1 MTAFNLSSPVS
12 DISHVAKGVTSQLKH
27 LKILTVE
34 DLLFYFPVRYDDL
47 SHITPIGQVKV
58 GERAVVRGRV
68 ELIESARSRWRKKLL
83 TQALVADSTG
93 QARVVWF
100 NQPWI
105 AKMFKKGDELY
116 LVGELKDD
124 GSGAYFSSPAYE
136 RVSRQAATHM
146 ARIVPVYPS
155 TEKLSQKQLRFLVKN
170 ILPLARAVV
179 DSLPADIRSQYQLMP
194 LGEALTQV
202 HFPVNQI
209 LLDKARLRLK
219 FDELFRLQLF
229 AASLKREL
237 KKIPAPRVDFQEKT
251 TKNFVDSL
259 PFKLTADQRK
269 AAWEILQ
276 DLSRARPMNRLL
288 EGDVGSGKTVVVAI
302 AALNVVLGSPSPR
315 PSHQGRGNIGNSSP
329 LVGEDKGGGQRGQV
343 AIMAPTEILA
353 RQHFGTFSKLLITYG
368 IRVGLRTQGANLV
381 SELGIMNQELGKKEL
396 VEKIGD
402 GKVDVVIGTHAL
414 IQESVQFKN
423 LVLAVVDEQHRFG
436 VTQRAALKEKR
447 ADGALPH
454 LLSLT
459 ATPIPR
465 SLALVF
471 YGDLDISILR
481 EMPKGRQK
489 IETQLVNANARQ
501 KAFDFV
507 CNEVK
512 AGHQVFWTC
521 PIIDSSDILGVKA
534 ATETFEHLHA
544 EIFKDLCVGLLHGR
558 MKSKEREKV
567 MTEFLDKKI
576 DILVATPVIEVGIDV
591 PNATVMVIEG
601 AARFGLAQLHQFRGR
616 VGRGDAQSYCLL
628 MIEDGKD
635 VNSRMQAF
643 LKSNDGFELAECD
656 LKLRGPGEVYG
667 QVQSGFPEFKIA
679 SFADIEIAKQAK
691 QAAEAVLVQDPELTR
706 FPALKAQ
713 IMAREGKAHL
723 E

>member
-1 MTAFNLSSPVS
+1 MTLLKLSSPVS
-12 DISHVAKGVTSQLKH
+12 DISHVARGVTAQLKH

-34 DLLFYFPVRYDDL
+34 DLLFYFPARYDDL
-47 SHITPIGQVKV
+47 SCITPLGQVKV

-83 TQALVADSTG
+83 TQAVVADASG

-105 AKMFKKGDELY
+105 AKMFKKGDEVY

-136 RVSRQAATHM
+136 RVSRQAATHV

-170 ILPLARAVV
+170 ILPLARVVV
-179 DSLPADIRSQYQLMP
+179 DSLPADIRSQYQLVN
-194 LGEALTQV
+194 LAEALTQV

-237 KKIPAPRVDFQEKT
+237 KKIPAPRVEFQEES
-251 TKNFVDSL
+251 TKKFVDIL
-259 PFKLTADQRK
+259 PFKLTDDQRK

-276 DLSRARPMNRLL
+276 DLTRARPMNRLL
-288 EGDVGSGKTVVVAI
+288 EGDVGAGKTVVVAI
-302 AALNVVLGSPSPR
+302 AALNVA
-315 PSHQGRGNIGNSSP
+315 
-329 LVGEDKGGGQRGQV
+329 KAGGQTV
-343 AIMAPTEILA
+343 IMAPTEILA
-353 RQHFGTFSKLLITYG
+353 RQHFNTFTKLFTPFGVRVEL
-368 IRVGLRTQGANLV
+368 RVG
-381 SELGIMNQELGKKEL
+381 SEKKKTVALDAE
-396 VEKIGD
+396 
-402 GKVDVVIGTHAL
+402 VVVGTHAL
-414 IQESVQFKN
+414 IQKGVEFKN
-423 LVLAVVDEQHRFG
+423 LALTVVDEQHRFG
-436 VTQRAALKEKR
+436 VSQRAALKEKR
-447 ADGALPH
+447 GDGKMPH

-481 EMPKGRQK
+481 EMPMGRKK
-489 IETQLVNANARQ
+489 IETRVILPSGLKEAYE
-501 KAFDFV
+501 FV
-507 CNEVK
+507 RAQVR

-521 PIIDSSDILGVKA
+521 PIIDSSDVLGVKA
-534 ATETFEHLHA
+534 ATEVVEHLKN
-544 EIFKDLCVGLLHGR
+544 EVFTDLRVGLLHGR
-558 MKSKEREKV
+558 MKSKEREK
-567 MTEFLDKKI
+567 TTSEFLEKKI

-591 PNATVMVIEG
+591 PNAAVMVIEG
-601 AARFGLAQLHQFRGR
+601 SERFGLAQLHQFRGR

-628 MIEDGKD
+628 MIEDGKA
-635 VNSRMQAF
+635 VNARMQEF
-643 LKSNDGFELAECD
+643 LKSNDGFELAERD
-656 LKLRGPGEVYG
+656 LELRGPGEIYG
-667 QVQSGFPEFKIA
+667 QAQSGFPEFKIA
-679 SFADIEIAKQAK
+679 TFGDVELAKQAK
-691 QAAEAVLVQDPELTR
+691 QAAEAVLAQDPELTH
-706 FPALKAQ
+706 FPVLKAQ